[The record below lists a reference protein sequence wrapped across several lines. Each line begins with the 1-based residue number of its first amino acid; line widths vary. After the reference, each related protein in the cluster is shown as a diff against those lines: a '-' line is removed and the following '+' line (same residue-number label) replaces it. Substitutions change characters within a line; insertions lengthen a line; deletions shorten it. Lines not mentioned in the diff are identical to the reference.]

1 MRVSGGCG
9 GRNPH
14 GSVEPFWGVCGMNV
28 ARARATILTVG
39 PWRGMLLRMAISL
52 LVIVI
57 VWALVL
63 LELRDSIS
71 S

>member
-1 MRVSGGCG
+1 
-9 GRNPH
+9 
-14 GSVEPFWGVCGMNV
+14 
-28 ARARATILTVG
+28 
-39 PWRGMLLRMAISL
+39 MAISL

-57 VWALVL
+57 VWVLVL

>member
-1 MRVSGGCG
+1 MSAWSGVKAACRGSDRG
-9 GRNPH
+9 TIPQVGR
-14 GSVEPFWGVCGMNV
+14 
-28 ARARATILTVG
+28 
-39 PWRGMLLRMAISL
+39 WRGMLLRMAISL

-63 LELRDSIS
+63 LELRDSFS

>member
-1 MRVSGGCG
+1 MRCWWCPGGASGLSPTWATVAP
-9 GRNPH
+9 RT
-14 GSVEPFWGVCGMNV
+14 GSYG
-28 ARARATILTVG
+28 ATIVTVG

>member
-1 MRVSGGCG
+1 V
-9 GRNPH
+9 
-14 GSVEPFWGVCGMNV
+14 
-28 ARARATILTVG
+28 
-39 PWRGMLLRMAISL
+39 LLRIGISL

-57 VWALVL
+57 VWVLVL

>member
-1 MRVSGGCG
+1 MIPSPRPS
-9 GRNPH
+9 
-14 GSVEPFWGVCGMNV
+14 
-28 ARARATILTVG
+28 ATVK

-57 VWALVL
+57 VWVLVL